1 MLTVTPDIILRTGY
15 DIPDRAHV
23 HDLHTEPLE
32 AKRDVENM
40 MNTARERTHEHSIS
54 DTKMRKDPS
63 TVREESDMRRDR
75 VHMLQVVAEADRL
88 TIVLKITEMIVRNIR
103 TSQ

>member
-15 DIPDRAHV
+15 DILDHAHV
-23 HDLHTEPLE
+23 RDLHTEPLE
-32 AKRDVENM
+32 VKRDVENM
-40 MNTARERTHEHSIS
+40 MNTARGRTHEHSIS

-63 TVREESDMRRDR
+63 TVREESDIRRGR
-75 VHMLQVVAEADRL
+75 VHMLQVVAEADHL
-88 TIVLKITEMIVRNIR
+88 TIDLKIIEMVVRNTR